1 MPASAQRI
9 QDLRAA
15 GLSHKEIAAQMG
27 CNQSTISRVLSHPLQ
42 QPIGCYRNKGGRPK
56 KTPATSHRALS
67 HIAITNRWQ
76 STGSLAQR
84 WNEQLQEPVSS
95 STTYR
100 RLRSMAF
107 TSRIACTKPVLNA
120 KQKRKRLQY
129 SSSSPGATLS
139 GHRMIGERWCSPMRA
154 NS

>member
-27 CNQSTISRVLSHPLQ
+27 CNQSTISRVLSRPLQ
-42 QPIGCYRNKGGRPK
+42 QPRNKGGRPK
-56 KTPATSHRALS
+56 KTSATSHRALR

-100 RLRSMAF
+100 WLRSMAF
-107 TSRIACTKPVLNA
+107 TSRIPCTKPVLNA

-139 GHRMIGERWCSPMRA
+139 GQRMIGERWSSPMRA